1 MDPISKFLA
10 FFTALALMAG
20 GAGFSEELR
29 ELPVLSIDDCV
40 RASLANNPKLKEAVS
55 NVDFNR
61 AMAAVA
67 KSAYLPQASTNL
79 GYTHYDTSKI
89 TLGPGSEALAST
101 SGFAKRYNVAAE
113 STGVEQLIWD
123 FGKTLNS
130 IKLAKENLTSAQ
142 CAFLEAQENTVLRAK
157 TAYYDVLKA
166 QLMLEVAREGLRQS
180 QVHLERAE
188 GFFEVG
194 YRQKY
199 DVTKAEVAVSNAKLD
214 LVSAEKDYK
223 LAKAALNNVMGNK
236 DSADFAV
243 EEIRG
248 IEFADVDADM
258 SLKTAMENRV
268 ELLKLQSQARAAQ
281 ADLEVKKKGNWPTV
295 TAGGAHQVSDTDTDG
310 VGNVKSWNAGVSV
323 NFPWFDGFRTKS
335 QVEAAQAS
343 LKMAQYA
350 IEDQALGITL
360 QVQDAILG
368 LREAKERFDVSEKLL
383 QQSSENLEIASAR
396 YEEGLGSIIEV
407 TDAET
412 QLVSAKQSRASA
424 ISGYLSSRAKYDKS
438 VGIISQSVK

>member
-1 MDPISKFLA
+1 MDFIKKLLV
-10 FFTALALMAG
+10 FFTVLSLMGG
-20 GAGFSEELR
+20 GAGFPEEPQG
-29 ELPVLSIDDCV
+29 LPVLSIDDCV

-79 GYTHYDTSKI
+79 GYTHYDTSKV
-89 TLGPGSEALAST
+89 TLGPGSEALASA

-157 TAYYDVLKA
+157 TAYYDALKA

-214 LVSAEKDYK
+214 LVSAEKEYK

-243 EEIRG
+243 EEAQG
-248 IEFADVDADM
+248 IEFADVDADT

-323 NFPWFDGFRTKS
+323 NFPWFDGFRTKA

-383 QQSSENLEIASAR
+383 QQSNENLEIASAR